1 MLIKIRCRKNL
12 LYLFIY
18 YLSALI
24 NNTIICGLLFS
35 IFSRFDPLYICI
47 FFYPFENIIGGLIVF
62 LYQKYS
68 VGKKEKAKYF
78 GINLS

>member
-1 MLIKIRCRKNL
+1 MLIKVKCRKNL

-18 YLSALI
+18 YLSSII
-24 NNTIICGLLFS
+24 NNTIVGGLLFS

-47 FFYPFENIIGGLIVF
+47 FFYPFENIIGRLIVF

-68 VGKKEKAKYF
+68 VRKKEKAKYF
-78 GINLS
+78 GINFS